1 MAKTSDILTTGEVA
15 RICKVAPRT
24 VSKWFDSGQLKGYR
38 IPGSKDR
45 RIPRAELLEF
55 MEEHGIPLN
64 GMGSDK
70 PRALVIGNQ
79 DPSNTH
85 LERILTE
92 NEFEVQSAE
101 SVFAA
106 GILAERHKPQVIIWE
121 VDADLQKINQIPK
134 DISAIA
140 QLCKAK
146 LVAVSNHQGNGQ
158 GLQDCGFDACLSEP
172 VDEEKLLGT
181 IKELISSGR

>member
-1 MAKTSDILTTGEVA
+1 M
-15 RICKVAPRT
+15 APRT

-45 RIPRAELLEF
+45 RIPRAALLEF

-70 PRALVIGNQ
+70 LRALVIGNQ

-106 GILAERHKPQVIIWE
+106 GILAERHKPQVIIWKVE
-121 VDADLQKINQIPK
+121 GDPQKANQIPE
-134 DISAIA
+134 DIKAIA

-146 LVAVSNHQGNGQ
+146 LLAVSNGANNGQ

-172 VDEEKLLGT
+172 VDETKLIGV
-181 IKELISSGR
+181 IRDLIGSSR